1 VRQGSGT
8 PPSSPGRRFEGA
20 VAIVTGAAQGIGRA
34 AARRL
39 GQEGA
44 TIVIADNAEAPARA
58 ALHELESL
66 GIPARV
72 VVADVSRL
80 ADAERVM
87 QETTAAYGRIDVL
100 VNNVGGT
107 IWVKPYQHYAEDEVK
122 AEIDRSLWST
132 LWCCR
137 AVLPIMLEQRSG
149 SIVNLGSLAP
159 KGIYRVPYAAA
170 KGGVIALTTSLA
182 LEVAQHGIRV
192 NCVAPGPVEVTD
204 RVTPR
209 NPREPTSDELRWRR
223 ELEAA
228 LRKETPMDR
237 RSTPEEQA
245 AVIAFVASS
254 DASFMTGQVLSVAG
268 GGTVT
273 G

>member
-1 VRQGSGT
+1 VSADAPPRASGA
-8 PPSSPGRRFEGA
+8 RRFEGA

-34 AARRL
+34 TAKRL
-39 GQEGA
+39 GREGA
-44 TIVIADNAEAPARA
+44 TIVIADRAEAPAHA
-58 ALHELESL
+58 ALRELESL
-66 GIPARV
+66 GVPARV

-80 ADAERVM
+80 DEAERVM
-87 QETTAAYGRIDVL
+87 RETKDACGRIDVL

-107 IWVKPYQHYAEDEVK
+107 IWVKPYQHYAEDEVR

-132 LWCCR
+132 MWCCR
-137 AVLPIMLEQRSG
+137 AVLPIMLEQRAG
-149 SIVNLGSLAP
+149 SIVNVGSLAP
-159 KGIYRVPYAAA
+159 RGIYRVPYAAA

-182 LEVAQHGIRV
+182 LEVARHGIRV
-192 NCVAPGPVEVTD
+192 NCVAPGPTEITD

-209 NPREPTSDELRWRR
+209 NPRKPTPDEARWRR

-228 LRKETPMDR
+228 LRQETPMDR
-237 RSTPEEQA
+237 SSTAEEQA
-245 AVIAFVASS
+245 AVIAFLASG

-268 GGTVT
+268 GATIT